1 MAMSKATTASTTMTE
16 YVSGSWEEDSYKWEE
31 SDTEFS
37 DTELSDPSEP

>member
-1 MAMSKATTASTTMTE
+1 MAMSEVTIASTSMTE
-16 YVSGSWEEDSYKWEE
+16 HVSGSWEQDSYKWEE